1 MLERGMTRRGSAR
14 SGALASVLAAAAVLI
29 LSVAPPAAAQ
39 QELGTRSFT
48 LYLQQAFPKQTNTN
62 KQIDLINQTF
72 GTGFDTWDDI
82 ANVSLGA
89 KLFWRV
95 APSWLVGLEA
105 DLGAGGIT
113 GSATVDTI
121 AGPANVSFS
130 QTYAIYA
137 DLMLA
142 THYLPCRS
150 CTTIEPFI
158 LGGVGLGYE
167 QDTTRLTLANS
178 FIYQRLFVE
187 NDGWFP
193 VATLGIGI
201 YAHVFHDPSWH
212 LEGGVAYYWARL
224 DHMVSAQGALAPAP
238 QVRADSDTTGPNY
251 WIGFGKSF

>member
-1 MLERGMTRRGSAR
+1 MQTKGIKRCVWVGSGSRATL
-14 SGALASVLAAAAVLI
+14 LALAAALT
-29 LSVAPPAAAQ
+29 LSVAPWASAQ
-39 QELGTRSFT
+39 QAQGTRSFT
-48 LYLQQAFPKQTNTN
+48 LYIQQAFPKQTNTN
-62 KQIDLINQTF
+62 KQIDLINDTL
-72 GTGFDTWDDI
+72 GTSFDTWDDI
-82 ANVSLGA
+82 TNLSLGA

-95 APSWLVGLEA
+95 SPAWLVGLEA

-113 GSATVDTI
+113 GSETTDTP
-121 AGPANVSFS
+121 AGPASVTFS

-137 DLMLA
+137 DLMVA

-150 CTTIEPFI
+150 CTTVEPFI
-158 LGGVGLGYE
+158 LGGIGLGYE

-178 FIYQRLFVE
+178 FIYQRLFVK

-201 YAHVFHDPSWH
+201 YAHVFHDPTWH

-224 DHMVSAQGALAPAP
+224 DHMVDAEGALAPAAR
-238 QVRADSDTTGPNY
+238 VRADSDTTGPNY

>member
-1 MLERGMTRRGSAR
+1 MYEKGIRRC
-14 SGALASVLAAAAVLI
+14 ASVGSGSRAVVLVAAAALA
-29 LSVAPPAAAQ
+29 LSISPWVAAQ
-39 QELGTRSFT
+39 QAQGTRSFT

-62 KQIDLINQTF
+62 KQIDLINDTF
-72 GTGFDTWDDI
+72 GTSFDTWDDI

-89 KLFWRV
+89 KLFWRLS
-95 APSWLVGLEA
+95 PSWLVGLEA

-113 GSATVDTI
+113 GAATVETI

-150 CTTIEPFI
+150 CTTVEPFI
-158 LGGVGLGYE
+158 LGGVGVGYE

-193 VATLGIGI
+193 VATLGIGV
-201 YAHVFHDPSWH
+201 YAHVFSDPSWH

-224 DHMVSAQGALAPAP
+224 DHMVNAEGALAPAP

>member
-1 MLERGMTRRGSAR
+1 MHDGDVKRGAS
-14 SGALASVLAAAAVLI
+14 LAPGLRAATLVLAAAVA
-29 LSVAPPAAAQ
+29 LSFAPWAAAQ
-39 QELGTRSFT
+39 QPQGTRTFT
-48 LYLQQAFPKQTNTN
+48 LYLQQAFPKQSNTN
-62 KQIDLINQTF
+62 QQIDLINQTF
-72 GTGFDTWDDI
+72 GTNFDTWDDI

-95 APSWLVGLEA
+95 SPRWLVGLEA

-113 GSATVDTI
+113 GTAETDTI

-150 CTTIEPFI
+150 CTKLEPFV
-158 LGGVGLGYE
+158 LGGIGIGYE

-178 FIYQRLFVE
+178 FVYQRLFVR

-193 VATLGIGI
+193 VATLGIGL
-201 YAHVFHDPSWH
+201 YAHVFRDPSWH

-224 DHMVSAQGALAPAP
+224 DHMVNAEGALAPSR